1 MNKNINSRAELTELL
16 ERLIEN
22 RLTPEQAREVTIRL
36 DEEVGLVTD
45 NDSLRVSLGMLRKLY
60 ENG

>member
-22 RLTPEQAREVTIRL
+22 RLTPEQARQLEMRL
-36 DEEVGLVTD
+36 RSEPMARRYYVE
-45 NDSLRVSLGMLRKLY
+45 
-60 ENG
+60 

>member
-1 MNKNINSRAELTELL
+1 MPTSDSEARKIKEIIDEF
-16 ERLIEN
+16 
-22 RLTPEQAREVTIRL
+22 LTPEQAREVTIRL